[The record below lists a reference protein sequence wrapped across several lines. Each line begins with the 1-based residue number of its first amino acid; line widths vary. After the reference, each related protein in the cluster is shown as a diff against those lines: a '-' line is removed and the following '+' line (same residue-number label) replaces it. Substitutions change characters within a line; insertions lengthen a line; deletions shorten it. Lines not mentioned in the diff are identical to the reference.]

1 MFKYVYVQ
9 PFISFTDHEAKVL
22 HCRAYKRL
30 SPTARAG
37 VGAGIIAW
45 GTAGLYLTPAV
56 EERMGLTPTEEDKAK
71 LDKYKPRITTVDKT
85 ER

>member
-1 MFKYVYVQ
+1 MFTFL
-9 PFISFTDHEAKVL
+9 PFVSLADHGADTL
-22 HCRAYKRL
+22 HCRTYKRL

-56 EERMGLTPTEEDKAK
+56 EERMGLTPTEEDKAE
-71 LDKYKPRITTVDKT
+71 LDKYKPKITAVDKT